1 MKKTSISAFLAISVL
16 ASLICGCA
24 DENNDVTTKNDSITT
39 SAVTETVYLSDTE
52 AMLARYEQRDLSGM
66 PITILTTNSLN
77 ETIAVRTAPETDAVG
92 DLVNDALFE
101 RDRLLEDYFGT
112 SITWSMASEDNA
124 LFDLFKKE
132 VLAGEDSFQFM
143 IGSVKLGCLPA
154 FNSGMCMNLS
164 DLPHIDLSQV
174 WWSQNIMGNFVYDN
188 AYYML
193 IGEFSPRNMLSGNM
207 LMFNLREFADRDLPS
222 PYDMVRDG
230 SWTYDAFKE
239 IIRGTAADLNGDGKM
254 KTGDFYGMNCDSTT
268 AHSFYYGMGLT
279 LTDHQLQPMV
289 TGDRQVSVLED
300 LRTWFKSGD
309 IDAKSFT
316 TDTYAP
322 NESFMNGNALFNCM
336 CIIDLSTFRNSDTDY
351 GIVPLP
357 KYDEAQENYVSL
369 GNVYAMAGLCV
380 PLSADPES
388 LDNLGLFIETMT
400 ALSHVKSMP
409 EAYESTLLARE
420 TRDEES
426 VEMLQLITESLT
438 LDFGYLY
445 DIGGIGS
452 LIRTCVNG
460 DKPVVSSFEKIM
472 NKFEDERA
480 DLIALFGG
488 EAEA

>member
-1 MKKTSISAFLAISVL
+1 MKKTSLSAILAISVL
-16 ASLICGCA
+16 ASLVCGCA

-39 SAVTETVYLSDTE
+39 AAITEAVYLSDTE
-52 AMLARYEQRDLSGM
+52 AMLARYEKRDLSGM

-77 ETIAVRTAPETDAVG
+77 ETITVRTAPETDAVG
-92 DLVNDALFE
+92 DIVNDALFE

-112 SITWSMASEDNA
+112 TITWSMASEDKN

-132 VLAGEDSFQFM
+132 VLASEGAFQFM

-154 FNSGMCMNLS
+154 FNGSICLNLS
-164 DLPHIDLSQV
+164 ELPNIDLPQV
-174 WWSQNIMGNFVYDN
+174 WWSQNIMDNFVYND
-188 AYYML
+188 AFYML

-207 LMFNLREFADRDLPS
+207 LMFNLKEFSDRDLAS

-230 SWTYDAFKE
+230 NWTYDAFKE
-239 IIRGTAADLNGDGKM
+239 IIRGTSADLNGDGKM

-268 AHSFYYGMGLT
+268 AHSFYYGMGMT
-279 LTDHQLQPMV
+279 LTDNKLQPLV
-289 TGDRQVSVLED
+289 TGDRQASVLEE
-300 LRTWFKSGD
+300 LRTWYKSGD

-316 TDTYAP
+316 TNTYAP

-357 KYDEAQENYVSL
+357 KYDESQENYVSL

-380 PLSADPES
+380 PLSADPAS
-388 LDNLGLFIETMT
+388 FDDLGLFIEAMT

-420 TRDEES
+420 TRDQES

-452 LIRTCVNG
+452 LIFSCVNG
-460 DKPVVSSFEKIM
+460 DKPVVSSFESIK
-472 NKFEDERA
+472 NKFEDQRA
-480 DLIALFGG
+480 DLIALFEG
-488 EAEA
+488 EAES